1 MMCTSGSK
9 WTLVVGRRLFESRP
23 RADTMA
29 TSGSRVTRCRLVTM
43 ECSLNRTSRA
53 DEQRYVHAYIHTYLR
68 TYVHTYF
75 PTCLH
80 IYLLTYVSI
89 STPLTRKGTHAKTR
103 RLMDE
108 NSV

>member
-1 MMCTSGSK
+1 MMYTSGSK
-9 WTLVVGRRLFESRP
+9 WTLVVGRRSFESRP

-53 DEQRYVHAYIHTYLR
+53 DEQRYVHAYVR

-103 RLMDE
+103 CLMDE

>member
-43 ECSLNRTSRA
+43 ECSLNRTSRV
-53 DEQRYVHAYIHTYLR
+53 DEQRYVHAYIR
-68 TYVHTYF
+68 TYVLTYILTF
-75 PTCLH
+75 LLAYIFT
-80 IYLLTYVSI
+80 YLLTYVSI